1 MGGWIPSQDLLWS
14 ELNPQANINN
24 RVVCRANLAQQ
35 DVSKLQAKTL
45 SSSSQGKSH
54 EANNY
59 VSSGLPCLLP
69 AQSQAEPGQ
78 AQARGCTEDQHLCS
92 ARDEAAAPLWKMKT
106 KRKNVAD
113 LHEKLVL
120 NHCLCHTYCLLSRTA
135 SCSGSGTQLGG
146 EYFLCHWPLVLR
158 WCFAPIRHKLLPEA

>member
-14 ELNPQANINN
+14 ELNPQANIKN

-59 VSSGLPCLLP
+59 VSSGLPCLRP
-69 AQSQAEPGQ
+69 AQSQGRQRQGA
-78 AQARGCTEDQHLCS
+78 ALRTITS
-92 ARDEAAAPLWKMKT
+92 AVQEMRLQLLSEKWKLEGKMWLISMKSWYLIT
-106 KRKNVAD
+106 VCAT
-113 LHEKLVL
+113 H
-120 NHCLCHTYCLLSRTA
+120 CLLSRRA
-135 SCSGSGTQLGG
+135 SCSGSGAQLGG
-146 EYFLCHWPLVLR
+146 EYFLCNWPLVLR
-158 WCFAPIRHKLLPEA
+158 WCFAPIRHKLLPEG